1 MALRIKYNLKA
12 FSELRTTP
20 EAEAYLDEIA
30 DAYAEACGDGYEV
43 LPPQKGRRRAR
54 RVVATATRA
63 AVLDNSA
70 NQTLLSKLPRR

>member
-12 FSELRTTP
+12 FSEIRTAP
-20 EAEAYLDEIA
+20 EAEAHLDELA
-30 DAYAEACGDGYEV
+30 RSYAQACGDGYEV
-43 LPPQKGRRRAR
+43 LPPQEGRRRAH

-70 NQTLLSKLPRR
+70 NQTLLRNLPRR

>member
-12 FSELRTTP
+12 FSELRTAP
-20 EAEAYLDEIA
+20 KVEEHLDA
-30 DAYAEACGDGYEV
+30 MTRSYAESCGEGYEV

-54 RVVATATRA
+54 RVVATTTRA

-70 NQTLLSKLPRR
+70 NQTLLRNLPRR

>member
-12 FSELRTTP
+12 FSELRTTAK
-20 EAEAYLDEIA
+20 AEAYLDEIA

-43 LPPQKGRRRAR
+43 LPPQAPRSRSR
-54 RVVATATRA
+54 RVVATTTRA

-70 NQTLLSKLPRR
+70 NQTLLRNLPRR